1 MAEVQD
7 SAAGFGASGAAQVP
21 DRSASGL
28 AYQRYSVDASATGQ
42 QLGHGLRVAP
52 SPGALFSNPPQPGRN
67 LSGGQF
73 GAANNAK
80 ASMEEPEQDED

>member
-1 MAEVQD
+1 MAEQEG
-7 SAAGFGASGAAQVP
+7 SAAFGNQAGP

-42 QLGHGLRVAP
+42 QLGHGLRTTP
-52 SPGALFSNPPQPGRN
+52 SADALFSNPPTPGRN

-73 GAANNAK
+73 GSGGNAK
-80 ASMEEPEQDED
+80 ANLAEPEEAGEET